1 MGKTVVPTRATG
13 ERRRAFQKGFF
24 DKMYSSYYSVD
35 MSDTEDREVR
45 REYDNGTTVYAE
57 PVERREAPEYSATIA
72 YIRFPPDRTY
82 WVETPDGRELEF
94 SNGSRSIN
102 SRRGQLMGELWH
114 RAGDM
119 ELTEDPDVIPVEIAV
134 MGKPA
139 MAAYLDTVHKVDKRE
154 IAEDLNVSLGTVEQY
169 FSDFKE
175 GRR

>member
-1 MGKTVVPTRATG
+1 MSRA
-13 ERRRAFQKGFF
+13 
-24 DKMYSSYYSVD
+24 D
-35 MSDTEDREVR
+35 DREVR

-57 PVERREAPEYSATIA
+57 PAERREAPEYSATIA
-72 YIRFPPDRTY
+72 YIRFPTDRTY
-82 WVETPDGRELEF
+82 WVETPDGREFEF
-94 SNGSRSIN
+94 SHGSRSIN
-102 SRRGQLMGELWH
+102 RRRGQLMGELWH

-119 ELTEDPDVIPVEIAV
+119 KLTDGPDVIPVKIAV

-154 IAEDLNVSLGTVEQY
+154 IADELDVSLGTIEQY

>member
-1 MGKTVVPTRATG
+1 
-13 ERRRAFQKGFF
+13 
-24 DKMYSSYYSVD
+24 
-35 MSDTEDREVR
+35 MSDDENRVIR

-57 PVERREAPEYSATIA
+57 RAERREAPEYSTTIA

-82 WVETPDGRELEF
+82 WVETPKGREFEF
-94 SNGSRSIN
+94 SRGSRSIN
-102 SRRGQLMGELWH
+102 RRRGQLMGELWH
-114 RAGDM
+114 RTGDM
-119 ELTEDPDVIPVEIAV
+119 KLTDDPDIIPVKIAV

-154 IAEDLNVSLGTVEQY
+154 IAEGFNVSHGTIEQY